1 MLCGFDILI
10 VIISRGIVFKVPK
23 FTFDVVKSVYIYMY
37 AVQCIIVWKWMLFMY
52 VYVAWS
58 YT

>member
-23 FTFDVVKSVYIYMY
+23 FTFDVVKSVYIHVHCTMY
-37 AVQCIIVWKWMLFMY
+37 YCLKMNVIY
-52 VYVAWS
+52 VCLCCLHVL
-58 YT
+58 